1 MGNRAVITT
10 EDKNIGIYLHW
21 NGGRESIETFLAYC
35 DMKGIRPFE
44 IDNYGW
50 ARFCQVVGNFLGGNL
65 SIGIDR
71 YNNLDTDNWD
81 NGVYIVKDW
90 KIIGREFQRYKDEKI
105 NSAKEMEENL
115 LEINECQPKDEQIN
129 IKEIHS
135 YSIKWEKDNML
146 KETKELLN
154 SSEEYRK
161 MQIEYMLKDKDDI
174 NKSKAIAM
182 RDDDII
188 EINPFKK
195 EINSIADW
203 AYNFDEDIF
212 RELQSNKEIAY
223 MSFDT
228 HYGIWTFIKDVTTEE
243 IKNKNGMQK
252 YLKYCKDNGITKET
266 IEKQC
271 NTKDVFDIMK
281 YYKNDKKLER

>member
-212 RELQSNKEIAY
+212 RELQDSKEIAY
-223 MSFDT
+223 MSFDI
-228 HYGIWTFIKDVTTEE
+228 HYGIWTFIKDVIPEE
-243 IKNKNGMQK
+243 IENKNGMQK
-252 YLKYCKDNGITKET
+252 YLKYCKDNEITKEI